1 MPDSATKGL
10 PDVSRL
16 LERLPRSGFI
26 ERINALSP
34 LPMPRTGRP
43 LGPDEIQLLEHQGN
57 MCDDWALIRVHPN
70 ISLRNIIGNQFTGYN
85 YLGNCRTGL
94 RPLPDG
100 GNIRG
105 GIRHSTLENVILG
118 NDCSINRC
126 PLLADLVIGDEALIN
141 DSSISSS
148 HHSAQSGHPEGHSF
162 GNGRWIDIGI
172 ETGGRSCPIFAD
184 LSLELAE
191 SILTNPADKA
201 VRAKV
206 EEWLSD
212 YLDQIRRPW
221 SLIGTGAAIS
231 GCRMIRDSYI
241 GPGSLLVNAGAIIGS
256 TLDSRTEQ
264 PITVRNGAIIE
275 NSVLQEGTSIENQAI
290 VRDSLLFE
298 HSHATD
304 HGTVVS
310 CLIGPNSGVAK
321 GEATASFLGPF
332 VGFHHQSLL
341 IASFWPRGRGNIGYG
356 ANVGSN
362 HTSRLADQE
371 CWPGEG
377 LFFGLS
383 CCVKFPANFRDAPY
397 SVVATG
403 ITTLP
408 QRMSFPFS
416 LITDRE
422 PGITGVPEGLN
433 CLIPAWNLGENYFA
447 LKRNEEKFKAR
458 NKATKNHFDLN
469 LFRPEIMALVEDA
482 VARLERV
489 DSVKEHYLEED
500 IPGLGRNYLSEPSRQ
515 RAIKNY
521 RFFLELVQLRDEWAE
536 TRNDFPRAQ
545 ARRLLDLLPKLMA
558 MAEKSRG
565 RDFARGCTIIDD
577 YAQTH
582 DHPDQDPYL
591 SKMRR
596 DITEESAALRSLMDS
611 AD

>member
-1 MPDSATKGL
+1 MRQTANTSDTAIAE
-10 PDVSRL
+10 L
-16 LERLPRSGFI
+16 LKRLPQSGLI
-26 ERINALSP
+26 DRINTLSP

-43 LGPDEIQLLEHQGN
+43 LSADEIQHLEHQGN

-94 RPLPDG
+94 KPLPDG

-126 PLLADLVIGDEALIN
+126 SLLADLVIGDGAMIN

-148 HHSAQSGHPEGHSF
+148 HHSAQSGHPEGHNF
-162 GNGRWIDIGI
+162 GNGRWVDIGI
-172 ETGGRSCPIFAD
+172 ETGGRSTPIFAD
-184 LSLELAE
+184 MSLELAE
-191 SILTNPADKA
+191 SILANPADKTG
-201 VRAKV
+201 RAQV
-206 EEWLSD
+206 EAWLEG

-221 SLIGTGAAIS
+221 SLIGASAAIS

-241 GPGSLLVNAGAIIGS
+241 GPGALLVNAGAIIGS
-256 TLDSRTEQ
+256 TLDCRPEQ
-264 PITVRNGAIIE
+264 PIIVRNGAIIE
-275 NSVLQEGTSIENQAI
+275 NSVLQEGSSVENQAI
-290 VRDSLLFE
+290 VRESLLFE
-298 HSHATD
+298 HSHSTD

-310 CLIGPNSGVAK
+310 CIIGPNSGVAK

-362 HTSRLADQE
+362 HTTRLADQE

-383 CCVKFPANFRDAPY
+383 CCIKFPANFSQAPY

-416 LITDRE
+416 MITDRE

-433 CLIPAWNLGENYFA
+433 CLVPAWNLSENYFA

-469 LFRPEIMALVEDA
+469 LFRPEIMAMVADA
-482 VARLERV
+482 VARLEGV
-489 DSVKEHYLEED
+489 ETVKDHYLQED
-500 IPGLGRNYLSEPSRQ
+500 IPGLGRNYLSERTRL
-515 RAIKNY
+515 RAIDTY
-521 RFFLELVQLRDEWAE
+521 HFFLELVNLRTEWSE
-536 TRNDFPRAQ
+536 RRNDFPRDR
-545 ARRLLDLLPKLMA
+545 ARRLLEMLPRLLA
-558 MAEKSRG
+558 MAVKSRS
-565 RDFARGCTIIDD
+565 RDFDRGCTIIDD
-577 YAQTH
+577 YGDTH
-582 DHPDQDPYL
+582 DHPDRDPYL
-591 SKMRR
+591 EKMRR
-596 DITEESAALRSLMDS
+596 DIAEEIAALRLLTEMT
-611 AD
+611 A